1 MTGLCTDLY
10 EIRMAVSYLRRG
22 MTAPATFSLFARAL
36 PAARGFLVAAGL
48 ADCLSFLERF
58 RFTED
63 ELDYLR
69 DAAVLD
75 AAACTALRDLRFTGD
90 VRAVPE
96 GRAVFAGE
104 PLLEVTAP
112 IAEAQLVE
120 TALLNLVTFQSTIA
134 SKAARCR
141 IAAAGR
147 DVVHFAA
154 RRTHGHEAALAVAR
168 ASALAGFSG
177 TSYVAAA
184 RRYGLTATGTTA
196 HSYILAFPG
205 ERAAFEAFAEDF
217 PSATVFLVDTYDT
230 PEGVGRAIEVARH
243 LPPQHPFGVRLDS
256 GDLCSLAADAR
267 RQLDK
272 AGLTAARI
280 VASGGLDE
288 HSIAALVAHGAPI
301 DAFGVGTRM
310 GVSADAPSLDS
321 AYKLVEYDGKPV
333 MKLSTGKATAPGAKQ
348 VFRTAFGPRDV
359 LALRNEDPPPGH
371 EPLLTTV
378 MTAGARTGP
387 LRTEPEQVDDARDR
401 FTVDLAWQ
409 PERTL
414 DLTSPVPVEVRTS
427 DRLRALTERV
437 HRSLTGQPN

>member
-22 MTAPATFSLFARAL
+22 MTAPATFSLFARTL

-63 ELDYLR
+63 ELDHLR
-69 DAAVLD
+69 DKAGLD
-75 AAACTALRDLRFTGD
+75 ATACAALRDLRFTGD

-96 GRAVFAGE
+96 GRVVFAGE

-120 TALLNLVTFQSTIA
+120 TALLNLVTFQTTIA

-141 IAAAGR
+141 IAAANR
-147 DVVHFAA
+147 DVIDFAA

-168 ASALAGFSG
+168 TSAIAGFSA

-184 RRYGLTATGTTA
+184 RRYGLTATGTMA
-196 HSYILAFPG
+196 HSYVLAFAD

-217 PSATVFLVDTYDT
+217 PGATVFLVDTYDT
-230 PEGVGRAIEVARH
+230 SEGVGRAIEVART
-243 LPPQHPFGVRLDS
+243 LPPRHPFGIRLDS
-256 GDLCSLAADAR
+256 GDLGALAVDAR
-267 RQLDK
+267 RRLDE

-288 HSIAALVAHGAPI
+288 HAIAALVASGAPI
-301 DAFGVGTRM
+301 DVFGVGTRM

-321 AYKLVEYDGKPV
+321 AYKLVEYDGRPV
-333 MKLSTGKATAPGAKQ
+333 MKLSSGKATAPGAKQ
-348 VFRTAFGPRDV
+348 VFRAAFEPRDL
-359 LALRNEDPPPGH
+359 LALHDEEPPPCH

-378 MTAGARTGP
+378 MANGLPTGP
-387 LRTEPEQVDDARDR
+387 FRTEAELVADARDR
-401 FTVDLAWQ
+401 FSADLTWL
-409 PERTL
+409 PEHAL
-414 DLTSPVPVEVRTS
+414 DLTSPIPVEVRTS

-437 HRSLTGQPN
+437 RRSLTGQPS